1 MTKSESSSS
10 QSSPKMLR
18 MMSVM
23 LAKKPSLS
31 LSLLV
36 RGGGIVKRRSLSWL
50 NAWLASLKM
59 VMV

>member
-18 MMSVM
+18 MISVM
-23 LAKKPSLS
+23 LAKKPS

-59 VMV
+59 VTV

>member
-31 LSLLV
+31 LLV
-36 RGGGIVKRRSLSWL
+36 RGGEIVKRRSLSWL

>member
-1 MTKSESSSS
+1 
-10 QSSPKMLR
+10 MLR

-23 LAKKPSLS
+23 LAKKPSL